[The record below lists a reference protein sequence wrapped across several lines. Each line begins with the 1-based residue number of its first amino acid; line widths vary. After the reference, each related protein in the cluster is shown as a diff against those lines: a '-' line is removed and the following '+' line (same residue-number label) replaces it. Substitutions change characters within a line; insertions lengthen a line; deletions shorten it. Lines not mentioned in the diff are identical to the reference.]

1 LRLGAGIVRADI
13 EIPSSGLVTAEL
25 AAEIAGVTVSAIR
38 VWKHRGRLDIA
49 RDIDGRPFRNE
60 QGRQLFDFMAVI
72 DAEYKTRAKTKRGPL
87 RCAA

>member
-1 LRLGAGIVRADI
+1 MKADV
-13 EIPSSGLVTAEL
+13 EIPPSGLVTAEL
-25 AAEIAGVTVSAIR
+25 AAEIAGVSVSAIR

-49 RDIDGRPFRNE
+49 RDTDGRPFLNE

-72 DAEYKTRAKTKRGPL
+72 DAEYRSREKAGRGPL